1 MNQRQPAQTIS
12 QDVQNE
18 LAAFQ
23 RAALEARKI
32 AVQTNTGVIIRR
44 DGTLIELSAR
54 DLIAA
59 GMEKTAAE

>member
-1 MNQRQPAQTIS
+1 MNQRQPVQTIS

-44 DGTLIELSAR
+44 QGQLTRLSAEV
-54 DLIAA
+54 LSTEAP
-59 GMEKTAAE
+59 TQNAAE

>member
-1 MNQRQPAQTIS
+1 MNQRQPLQPIS

-32 AVQTNTGVIIRR
+32 AVQTNTGVIIHRQGQLTR
-44 DGTLIELSAR
+44 LGAGELGTQAH
-54 DLIAA
+54 
-59 GMEKTAAE
+59 TQNAAE